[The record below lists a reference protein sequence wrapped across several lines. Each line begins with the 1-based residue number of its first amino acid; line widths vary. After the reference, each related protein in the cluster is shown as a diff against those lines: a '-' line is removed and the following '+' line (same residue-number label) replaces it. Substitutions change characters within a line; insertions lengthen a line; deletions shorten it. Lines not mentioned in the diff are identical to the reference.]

1 MRSNG
6 FQITGNELKAMYNEG
21 LIGVKTSIEQTDR
34 CLTRAEVFNSV
45 YCYAGPQ
52 DPYIPSIPYT
62 SWPIGGG
69 VYQFGPDPYLTCN
82 YEYINPILASS
93 VTFWLNQEG
102 NPYLNADLFAYI
114 NGNPLKL
121 DPANNLDGMFF
132 GGPQIS
138 PEMRTATPVGG
149 TIYVQANFGLNSPEA
164 GSDWGWNAPGIGKLE
179 VYANGTLMSNQTLWK
194 YPVAGPNSQSLNYS
208 FVIQAGVSYYV
219 KAYSLVAYTYD
230 GCYDV
235 TNAYYA
241 CGGDG
246 NCGCIQC

>member
-21 LIGVKTSIEQTDR
+21 LVGVKTSIEQTDR
-34 CLTRAEVFNSV
+34 CLTRSEVFNSV
-45 YCYAGPQ
+45 YCYAG
-52 DPYIPSIPYT
+52 DSPSGSFIPYS
-62 SWPIGGG
+62 SWNIGG
-69 VYQFGPDPYLTCN
+69 VEYTGPSPYLTCN
-82 YEYINPILASS
+82 YEYINPIIANS
-93 VTFWLNQEG
+93 VIFWLNQEG
-102 NPYLNADLFAYI
+102 NPYLNVDMYAYT
-114 NGNPLKL
+114 NGNILRL

-138 PEMRTATPVGG
+138 PDMKTSTPVGS
-149 TIYVQANFGLNSPEA
+149 TVYVQANYGLNSPEA

-179 VYANGTLMSNQTLWK
+179 VYANGSLMSNQTLWK